1 MRSIIITSPFNLPG
15 KNKIRE
21 LSFKGK
27 PRREIF
33 EEIDI

>member
-1 MRSIIITSPFNLPG
+1 MRSIIITSPFNLLA
-15 KNKIRE
+15 KNGVRE

-27 PRREIF
+27 PRRKIF